1 MTIRDF
7 APRPMKLSVL
17 TAAFQEL
24 TPRDRRDPDP
34 DLAIEEWLE
43 FARDIGSPNIQL
55 SAALHPTLSDVPEEA
70 MLDPVANTLDLR
82 APFDKNRAA
91 RVLKAMKATGVG
103 LSDLGYFDNML
114 VDDPTARK
122 HKHDFMLR
130 VFDAAALLGAN
141 AVCGFVGR
149 NIKLE
154 MDENLVMFEEVVH
167 PLAQGSQG
175 ARPHLPRRAM
185 PDAGLER
192 ARPLAQQHRVR
203 AGSVDRPAS
212 HLREARRR

>member
-1 MTIRDF
+1 MTTRNF

-55 SAALHPTLSDVPEEA
+55 SAALHPTLSDVPPEA

-82 APFDKNRAA
+82 KPFDKTRAK
-91 RVLKAMKATGVG
+91 RVLAAMAATGVG
-103 LSDLGYFDNML
+103 VTDIAFFDNL
-114 VDDPTARK
+114 LHDDNDLRRK
-122 HKHDFMLR
+122 KHQFVLR
-130 VFDAAALLGAN
+130 MMDAAALLGLK

-149 NIKLE
+149 NQKLS
-154 MDENLVMFEEVVH
+154 MDQNLVFFEEVFV
-167 PLAQGSQG
+167 PLLAEAK
-175 ARPHLPRRAM
+175 AR
-185 PDAGLER
+185 GLEY
-192 ARPLAQQHRVR
+192 RVEQCPMPGW
-203 AGSVDRPAS
+203 AVGDNFHNNIGYAPGMWIA
-212 HLREARRR
+212 L

>member
-1 MTIRDF
+1 MTTQNF
-7 APRPMKLSVL
+7 APRPMKLSIL

-34 DLAIEEWLE
+34 DLAIEEWLQL
-43 FARDIGSPNIQL
+43 AKDIGAPNIQL

-91 RVLKAMKATGVG
+91 RALKAMKSTGVG
-103 LSDLGYFDNML
+103 LSDLAYFDNML
-114 VDDPTARK
+114 VDDAAARK
-122 HKHDFMLR
+122 QKYDFMLR
-130 VFDAAALLGAN
+130 VFDAAVLLGTN

-154 MDENLVMFEEVVH
+154 MDENLVMFEREFI
-167 PLAQGSQG
+167 PLLKEAK
-175 ARPHLPRRAM
+175 ARGKRGLGDRRA
-185 PDAGLER
+185 
-192 ARPLAQQHRVR
+192 LASECG
-203 AGSVDRPAS
+203 A
-212 HLREARRR
+212 